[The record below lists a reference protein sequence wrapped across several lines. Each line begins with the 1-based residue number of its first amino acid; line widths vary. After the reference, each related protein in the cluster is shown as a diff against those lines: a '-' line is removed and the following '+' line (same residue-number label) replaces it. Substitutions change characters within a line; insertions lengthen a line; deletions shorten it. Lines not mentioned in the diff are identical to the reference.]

1 MKRFVSESR
10 PFQIRSTVE
19 IPGRASLREERTAEL
34 FQIEIGIPN
43 WFRRWTFHAL
53 NSMYEVRL
61 RVRLMKSL
69 ASEPGLS
76 QWLNPRHYILRCSL
90 IFKVLIWNLA
100 LDRQKNGIVTSL
112 GDEGLSSFFSY
123 ILHRN

>member
-61 RVRLMKSL
+61 RVQLMKSL

-76 QWLNPRHYILRCSL
+76 LWLNPRHYILRCSL

-100 LDRQKNGIVTSL
+100 LIPPKK
-112 GDEGLSSFFSY
+112 
-123 ILHRN
+123 